1 LGAASDTYSVDD
13 DESRSTIELRARGIH
28 TPKDH
33 LRSELSKQQT
43 EFDIFELSEDE
54 DELVIESK
62 VRSNITSLLAKKGWR
77 VGRHKFVPECMESLF
92 ERQKEFDL
100 HRLDEITKLYVPSR
114 GNSRASSRGEVELG
128 LRGGMGSR
136 PGTGMS
142 AISFGRSDADET
154 EKNRSVFSHA
164 PSTREAA
171 TPFFEPVNVDLQI
184 DQRPNTRDR
193 PGYLKYMQ
201 TDMRRNFGT
210 PPDSAQTHRSDLVV
224 SDFIS
229 PVSSRKSTPNRT
241 TPNRTM
247 TELDK
252 INDGFLNLFA
262 EQGGGQGEGDGQAN
276 KPTTPLETIA
286 AIRGATPQSSQRR
299 RKSLVAVTSASSA
312 TLPKSALRR
321 KSSFAV
327 VTTPSNGNVLFPDEE
342 EEEEEEEVEEKEK
355 EKEEK
360 KKKKEREIEDYA
372 GAQADLRPQSKVSF
386 RLPMSSQSMRSLDS
400 DGGVDEILYDPTQ
413 GRKNVFTPIVDEFP
427 MPTTPGSIMKRKEAF
442 GLESRGSVQSVG
454 ESREGGTRRRGREK
468 EKEKERERERER
480 EKNSERERE
489 RERGGGGIGLVRWD
503 DLPWED

>member
-1 LGAASDTYSVDD
+1 
-13 DESRSTIELRARGIH
+13 
-28 TPKDH
+28 
-33 LRSELSKQQT
+33 
-43 EFDIFELSEDE
+43 
-54 DELVIESK
+54 
-62 VRSNITSLLAKKGWR
+62 
-77 VGRHKFVPECMESLF
+77 
-92 ERQKEFDL
+92 
-100 HRLDEITKLYVPSR
+100 
-114 GNSRASSRGEVELG
+114 
-128 LRGGMGSR
+128 
-136 PGTGMS
+136 
-142 AISFGRSDADET
+142 
-154 EKNRSVFSHA
+154 
-164 PSTREAA
+164 
-171 TPFFEPVNVDLQI
+171 
-184 DQRPNTRDR
+184 
-193 PGYLKYMQ
+193 
-201 TDMRRNFGT
+201 
-210 PPDSAQTHRSDLVV
+210 
-224 SDFIS
+224 
-229 PVSSRKSTPNRT
+229 
-241 TPNRTM
+241 
-247 TELDK
+247 
-252 INDGFLNLFA
+252 
-262 EQGGGQGEGDGQAN
+262 
-276 KPTTPLETIA
+276 
-286 AIRGATPQSSQRR
+286 
-299 RKSLVAVTSASSA
+299 VAVTSASSA

-454 ESREGGTRRRGREK
+454 ESREGGTRRRGGEK